1 MSFILYHLATN
12 AAKQDKL
19 YREIREVLPN
29 RQTPVD
35 AAALTSLKYLKSSV
49 KEAMRLNPVS
59 IGVGRI
65 LPEDG
70 SFSGYFVP
78 KDTILVSQNQ
88 VSSRLEC
95 YFDNPHD
102 FIPERWIKGSD
113 VYKKHH
119 PYLVLPFGHGPR
131 ACIARR
137 LAEQNI
143 YILLTRL
150 VQRFEILWTGASQL
164 DCQSHLINR
173 PDKPLQFR
181 FVERIA

>member
-78 KDTILVSQNQ
+78 KDVTQDIVLKLPKNK
-88 VSSRLEC
+88 
-95 YFDNPHD
+95 N
-102 FIPERWIKGSD
+102 
-113 VYKKHH
+113 KKSYSEFYLCCR
-119 PYLVLPFGHGPR
+119 PYL
-131 ACIARR
+131 
-137 LAEQNI
+137 
-143 YILLTRL
+143 
-150 VQRFEILWTGASQL
+150 
-164 DCQSHLINR
+164 
-173 PDKPLQFR
+173 
-181 FVERIA
+181 